1 MSPRSTDYALLS
13 QNVYHD
19 TPVNQKVVL
28 DGITYRVIAAEND
41 PITGFQA
48 QAYQRE
54 DVTPNQVIVAFRGT
68 EFDREPIRDGGVD
81 AGMVLTGVNLQTGDA
96 LAFTKRVM
104 EQAREAAS
112 DQGVPP
118 PDITVTGHSLG
129 GTLAEISAA
138 RYGLHGETFN
148 AYGAAG
154 LLQGIPA
161 GGNQVIDHVR
171 AGDIVSAASTHF
183 GEVRIYA
190 AQQDIDTLSKAGYRD
205 DSGILSPRNPIKA
218 TDFDAHAIDNFVPD
232 SKLLG
237 QSIISPESQA
247 RYRAH
252 EGMIDRY
259 RDDVMDVRKVLSARW
274 EVPKEIVEGATAL
287 GHEVADDLA
296 TAGRAVGHAAHEV
309 ADAAK
314 RTGREVADDVATAG
328 RAVGH
333 AAHEVADAAKRAGH
347 EVVDGVTTAGRAVG
361 HAAHEVADA
370 AKRAGHEIANDVS
383 EVGHAIGNK
392 ASGAWNTITHPG
404 SWFQDKEPPA
414 RVDHPDHPGH
424 ALFQQARA
432 GVERLDAEHQRGS
445 DESSKRLAAS
455 LTAAARQEGM
465 QRIDHVT
472 LNGDASRTYAVQ
484 GDAGSPFKQ
493 IAEVNTQRAINTPV
507 EQSTQAWQ
515 QANEQQTRAAMQAKE
530 AQQTPQPP
538 TLAPP

>member
-1 MSPRSTDYALLS
+1 MTLSSTDYALLAQDS
-13 QNVYHD
+13 YQD
-19 TPVNQKVVL
+19 PVLNKPKIL
-28 DGITYRVIAAEND
+28 GGATYEAIDVADNPR
-41 PITGFQA
+41 TGFQA
-48 QAYQRE
+48 TAYRRVDTGE
-54 DVTPNQVIVAFRGT
+54 IVIAYRGT
-68 EFDREPIRDGGVD
+68 EFDREPIHDGGVD
-81 AGMVLTGVNLQTGDA
+81 AGMVLTGLNAQTPDSV
-96 LAFTKRVM
+96 AFTERVL
-104 EQAREAAS
+104 ERAKIDANLHHRPLQ
-112 DQGVPP
+112 V
-118 PDITVTGHSLG
+118 TVTGHSLG
-129 GTLAEISAA
+129 GTLAEINAA
-138 RYGLHGETFN
+138 KFGLKGETFN

-154 LLQGIPA
+154 LLQGVPA

-259 RDDVMDVRKVLSARW
+259 RDDVMDIRKVLSARW
-274 EVPKEIVEGATAL
+274 EVPKEVVEGAAAL

-296 TAGRAVGHAAHEV
+296 TAGRAVGRAAHEV

-361 HAAHEVADA
+361 HAVHEVADT
-370 AKRAGHEIANDVS
+370 AKRTGHEVANDVS
-383 EVGHAIGNK
+383 EVGHAIGSK
-392 ASGAWNTITHPG
+392 AAGAWNTITHPG
-404 SWFQDKEPPA
+404 SWFHDKEPPV
-414 RVDHPDHPGH
+414 RLDHTDHPGH

-432 GVERLDAEHQRGS
+432 GVERLDAQHQRGF
-445 DESSKRLAAS
+445 DESSNRLAAS
-455 LTAAARQEGM
+455 LTAAARQEGLH
-465 QRIDHVT
+465 RIDHVT
-472 LNGDASRTYAVQ
+472 LNDDASRTYAVQ
-484 GDAGSPFKQ
+484 GELQSAFKRV
-493 IAEVNTQRAINTPV
+493 AEV
-507 EQSTQAWQ
+507 STQQAMATTVEESSRNWHQATQ
-515 QANEQQTRAAMQAKE
+515 QAPNAAHQQQTQQQPAVPAAPG
-530 AQQTPQPP
+530 TGP
-538 TLAPP
+538 

>member
-1 MSPRSTDYALLS
+1 MTLSSTDYALLAQDS
-13 QNVYHD
+13 YQD
-19 TPVNQKVVL
+19 PVLNKPKIL
-28 DGITYRVIAAEND
+28 GGATYEAIDVADNPR
-41 PITGFQA
+41 TGFQA
-48 QAYQRE
+48 TAYRRVDTGE
-54 DVTPNQVIVAFRGT
+54 IVIAYRGT
-68 EFDREPIRDGGVD
+68 EFDREPIHDGGVD
-81 AGMVLTGVNLQTGDA
+81 AGMVLTGLNAQTPDSV
-96 LAFTKRVM
+96 AFTERVL
-104 EQAREAAS
+104 ERAKIDANLHHRPLQ
-112 DQGVPP
+112 V
-118 PDITVTGHSLG
+118 TVTGHSLG
-129 GTLAEISAA
+129 GTLAEINAA
-138 RYGLHGETFN
+138 KFGLKGETFN

-154 LLQGIPA
+154 LLQGVPA

-274 EVPKEIVEGATAL
+274 EVPKEIVEGAAAL